1 MTEYVIKLK
10 DSHVFVNRIVAQDNA
25 VNIETGKRDEKA
37 LVFTSLSVAVH
48 MCDVLNAGMRFSSY
62 TVALR
67 DTNLGNWR
75 YTQLD

>member
-10 DSHVFVNRIVAQDNA
+10 DSLVFVNRIVAQDNA
-25 VNIETGKRDEKA
+25 VSIETGKRDEKA
-37 LVFTSLSVAVH
+37 LVFTSLPVAVH
-48 MCDVLNAGMRFSSY
+48 MCDVLNAGMRFTTY

-67 DTNLGNWR
+67 DTKLGNWH

>member
-10 DSHVFVNRIVAQDNA
+10 DSLVFVNRIVAQDNA
-25 VNIETGKRDEKA
+25 VHIETGKRDEKA
-37 LVFTSLSVAVH
+37 LVFTTISVAIH
-48 MCDVLNAGMRFSSY
+48 MCDVLNAGIRFGSY

-67 DTNLGNWR
+67 DTKLGNWR

>member
-10 DSHVFVNRIVAQDNA
+10 DSLVFVNRIVAQDNA
-25 VNIETGKRDEKA
+25 VNIETGKRDDKA
-37 LVFTSLSVAVH
+37 LVFTSLPVAVH
-48 MCDVLNAGMRFSSY
+48 MCDVLNSGIRFGSS

-67 DTNLGNWR
+67 DTKLGNWR